1 MYVCVRVCVRLCVCA
16 CVCVGGCVYVCKQ
29 VFVMHKFI
37 GLKNNIICQ
46 LLAGLIF
53 LTRLIQVFTYI
64 FQSVTSSCGT
74 KLRRV

>member
-1 MYVCVRVCVRLCVCA
+1 MYVCVRVCVRVCVCA
-16 CVCVGGCVYVCKQ
+16 GVWVGGCVGVCKQ
-29 VFVMHKFI
+29 FFVMHKFI

-53 LTRLIQVFTYI
+53 IQLFTYI